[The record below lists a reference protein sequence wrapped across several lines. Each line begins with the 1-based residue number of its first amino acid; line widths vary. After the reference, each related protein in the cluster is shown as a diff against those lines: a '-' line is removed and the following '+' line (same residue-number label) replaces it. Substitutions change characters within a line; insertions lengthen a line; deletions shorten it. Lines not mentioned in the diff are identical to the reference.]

1 MLQLFRNFQADR
13 MDLDEL
19 VYLAAVGSQLR
30 AEYEKHNLE
39 EPDWVDVQLKAL
51 KREIFARNA
60 DKLESRRKEIQAR
73 LESLKTPQQKKQ
85 ELLKE
90 QAEINKK
97 LTAIGA

>member
-60 DKLESRRKEIQAR
+60 DKLEARRKEIASR
-73 LESLKTPQQKKQ
+73 LESLKTPQQKKT

-90 QAEINKK
+90 QAEINRK